1 MGTLHDMR
9 CFVKIDYE
17 ISLGRIMERVDLV
30 QQFAVRLRHTLILA
44 GYGSARSASG
54 VNLQRL
60 AELTGHSVQICRKYL
75 LGQVIPDPA
84 KLSVLAAKLN
94 VSPGWL
100 LFGDCHGMEHM
111 EENKVTISEPLL
123 HYIFTHANELY
134 QSKHSAEELP
144 DFLLELTKDVS
155 YINADEMKSKKIIDL
170 ALLSAKHF
178 S

>member
-1 MGTLHDMR
+1 
-9 CFVKIDYE
+9 
-17 ISLGRIMERVDLV
+17 MERADLV
-30 QQFAVRLRHTLILA
+30 EQFAARLRQTLIQS
-44 GYGSARSASG
+44 GYGSTRSASG

-111 EENKVTISEPLL
+111 EEHKVTISEPLL

-134 QSKHSAEELP
+134 QSKNSGEDLP
-144 DFLLELTKDVS
+144 GFLVELTKDVS
-155 YINADEMKSKKIIDL
+155 SINASEVKSKKIIDL

-178 S
+178 T